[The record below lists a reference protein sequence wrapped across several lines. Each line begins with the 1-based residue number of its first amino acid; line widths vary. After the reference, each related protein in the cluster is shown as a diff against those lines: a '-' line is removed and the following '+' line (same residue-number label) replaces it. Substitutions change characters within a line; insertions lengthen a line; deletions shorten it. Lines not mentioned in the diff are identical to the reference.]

1 MSFLSL
7 LVIGG
12 FITAYYALIHTKK
25 KDHILV
31 PSTLLLAP
39 VLHTFL
45 VLLSMF
51 FFTREMVFAEL
62 PVDEIFGILLTV
74 ALTNGVL
81 ESLLAVL
88 IGTPIIVALNQLKE
102 NQ

>member
-1 MSFLSL
+1 MAMFL
-7 LVIGG
+7 
-12 FITAYYALIHTKK
+12 
-25 KDHILV
+25 
-31 PSTLLLAP
+31 
-39 VLHTFL
+39 
-45 VLLSMF
+45 
-51 FFTREMVFAEL
+51 FTREMVFAEL

-88 IGTPIIVALNQLKE
+88 IGTPIIIALNQIKN